1 MLKPIK
7 KTIEKKTE
15 NIKFFKDANLLNMLR
30 EEKELMLPC
39 VKGTVLPFENN
50 LIAFIRIR
58 AIAPIVR
65 IQMSSHVEFGT
76 ALEIYF
82 PTDEDADEFV
92 KYITVWNL
100 RSKITC
106 ISRKNISGKP
116 EDVKVTCSE
125 DAELNTHFL
134 FSFDNQSDSN
144 RYYNSFVSWRDGHKD
159 GDRFMFSVGDTPND
173 RSKLK
178 CHDLNFWYA
187 FPLGTDF
194 KFIAKV
200 APIWP
205 NVCLN

>member
-15 NIKFFKDANLLNMLR
+15 SIKFFKDAKTVSMVR
-30 EEKELMLPC
+30 EENELMLPC

-50 LIAFIRIR
+50 LIAFIRIN

-65 IQMSSHVEFGT
+65 IQMSSHVQFGT

-82 PTDEDADEFV
+82 PNVEDADEFV
-92 KYITVWNL
+92 KFITVWNL

-106 ISRKNISGKP
+106 ISRKNVSDKP

-125 DAELNTHFL
+125 GGELNTHFL

-144 RYYNSFVSWRDGHKD
+144 KYYNSFVSWRDGNKD
-159 GDRFMFSVGDTPND
+159 GDRFVFYAGDNSNE
-173 RSKLK
+173 RAKLK
-178 CHDLNFWYA
+178 CHDLNFSYS

-194 KFIAKV
+194 KFMAKV